1 MGSLEPD
8 SISSKESVC
17 SFSASFLDRRILNTE
32 AASVEEMTEPM
43 RKLSSQGSFSAQ
55 WAKAATS
62 AAVPATPRV
71 ERTTD
76 WTATGRAADKLV
88 PKPP

>member
-1 MGSLEPD
+1 M
-8 SISSKESVC
+8 
-17 SFSASFLDRRILNTE
+17 
-32 AASVEEMTEPM
+32 EEMTEPM